1 MNDYEF
7 YLNAKI
13 WFNQWIVTNMQKME
27 QGIRFILIFLW
38 TYTGLDKLIRFE
50 QSRKAFHNQTFPA
63 ELAEILSYAVPIAEI
78 LLAILLVWSISR
90 WWGYLGS
97 LLLLTVFLS
106 YVGLIWVG
114 AFPRVPC
121 NCAGLLDSM
130 GWDAHMIL
138 NLSLMILSIAGLWM
152 EGRAKVEEGRR
163 ELEVGSWKRGEGN

>member
-1 MNDYEF
+1 MENPSLIKLLPS
-7 YLNAKI
+7 YLLA
-13 WFNQWIVTNMQKME
+13 
-27 QGIRFILIFLW
+27 FLW

-50 QSRKAFHNQTFPA
+50 QSRKAFHNQTFPS
-63 ELAEILSYAVPIAEI
+63 ELAEVLSYAVPIAEI
-78 LLAILLVWSISR
+78 LLAILLVCSISR

-130 GWDAHMIL
+130 GWGAHMIL
-138 NLSLMILSIAGLWM
+138 NLSLMTLSIFGIFT
-152 EGRAKVEEGRR
+152 ETKITQKKEVRR
-163 ELEVGSWKRGEGN
+163 KPDLSMCQEQKMTQTIKNHF

>member
-1 MNDYEF
+1 VGYFSFPFLLDFPQIINEMENPSLIKLLPS
-7 YLNAKI
+7 YLLA
-13 WFNQWIVTNMQKME
+13 
-27 QGIRFILIFLW
+27 FLW

-50 QSRKAFHNQTFPA
+50 QSRKAFHNQTFPP

-130 GWDAHMIL
+130 GWGSHMIL
-138 NLSLMILSIAGLWM
+138 NLSLIILAIGGLWI
-152 EGRAKVEEGRR
+152 ESKKKKPE
-163 ELEVGSWKRGEGN
+163 KI

>member
-50 QSRKAFHNQTFPA
+50 QSRKAFHNQTFPP

-130 GWDAHMIL
+130 GWGSHMIL
-138 NLSLMILSIAGLWM
+138 NLSLIILAIGGLWI
-152 EGRAKVEEGRR
+152 ESKKKKPE
-163 ELEVGSWKRGEGN
+163 KI